1 MKPKKATLDMLAQ
14 KIGVSKVTI
23 SRALKGQEGVNEEL
37 RSIIIQTAAE
47 MGYELQRL
55 RQPEKPFKFAFV
67 TPNRFFLTTDS
78 FYHPIYYNLNRL
90 CQINRM
96 ELLLYVVDKNDEHL
110 VTIPDQLQDMD
121 GIFVGGELSR
131 MYLAALKNMGKPVVY
146 IDFESIYHQSD
157 CVILDNYRLGTTA
170 TEFLI
175 ERGYKKIGF
184 VGNKGHS
191 SNSADRIFG
200 YQKAMEAEGLAI
212 QPEWII
218 DNYNRDTDS
227 YMLEI
232 VLPQDLPEAFIC
244 HCDRAAYYFM
254 EKLKIENIKIPEQVA
269 LISFDNTELAEAT
282 TPPLT
287 SVQIDKKAF
296 AEKAFE
302 LMTNRLRSQYHD
314 VFQRIYLPAH
324 IVERATTPKRGL

>member
-1 MKPKKATLDMLAQ
+1 
-14 KIGVSKVTI
+14 
-23 SRALKGQEGVNEEL
+23 
-37 RSIIIQTAAE
+37 
-47 MGYELQRL
+47 
-55 RQPEKPFKFAFV
+55 
-67 TPNRFFLTTDS
+67 
-78 FYHPIYYNLNRL
+78 
-90 CQINRM
+90 
-96 ELLLYVVDKNDEHL
+96 
-110 VTIPDQLQDMD
+110 
-121 GIFVGGELSR
+121 
-131 MYLAALKNMGKPVVY
+131 
-146 IDFESIYHQSD
+146 
-157 CVILDNYRLGTTA
+157 
-170 TEFLI
+170 
-175 ERGYKKIGF
+175 
-184 VGNKGHS
+184 
-191 SNSADRIFG
+191 
-200 YQKAMEAEGLAI
+200 MEAEGLAI